1 MYLPGNL
8 KAYLRKIVGI
18 VTTIPHESVA
28 YNQHRLFEETKFIL
42 LRKYFHKYF
51 LLKVFNQLP
60 LERNPT
66 KEDRILWIF
75 SGKNHLTYRAIGD
88 SIMDLSGRAL
98 LRNHGWK
105 VDLYTFNNLAE
116 LFTHDDIFENI
127 YTNIKDVD
135 VSKYDHILFTLYTPR
150 SIRLKLIF
158 FRSLRFS
165 SLWKYLQING
175 QYNQITYSYA
185 SINELFSIGLSDS
198 EIENIAKPY
207 LVTSNSIDSLV
218 KKFKPVE
225 PYGVIAVG
233 GMDKDRTYEN
243 WLDFF
248 KLTDSD
254 ETKIKTWVLVGSSNG
269 LSYAKTLMSH
279 SFEKLNII
287 SFVNE
292 LPILQVASLIK
303 QSCLFIGSD
312 GGLMHVAHSTNTP
325 TVTLFTTNID
335 PRYRVTKAC
344 NSVAIQSRR
353 GVSLIS
359 AQDIFDAA
367 KKQMIS
373 FVGGDNEA

>member
-1 MYLPGNL
+1 MYLPKSL
-8 KAYLRKIVGI
+8 KAYLRNIISV
-18 VTTIPHESVA
+18 VTTIPYESVA
-28 YNQHRLFEETKFIL
+28 YNQHRLFDEAKFIL

-60 LERNPT
+60 LEKNPT

-75 SGKNHLTYRAIGD
+75 SGKNHLAYRSIGD

-98 LRNHGWK
+98 LRNQGWK

-116 LFTHDDIFENI
+116 LFAHDDIFENI

-135 VSKYDHILFTLYTPR
+135 VGKYDHILFTLYTPR
-150 SIRLKLIF
+150 SIRLKLRL
-158 FRSLRFS
+158 FRPLRFS

-185 SINELFSIGLSDS
+185 AINDLFGIGLSDS
-198 EIENIAKPY
+198 EIDNIAKPY
-207 LVTSNSIDSLV
+207 LVTGNSIDSLV
-218 KKFKPVE
+218 RKFKPE
-225 PYGVIAVG
+225 ESYGVIAVG
-233 GMDKDRTYEN
+233 GMDQDRTYEH
-243 WLDFF
+243 WLDLF
-248 KLTDSD
+248 KLLDQD
-254 ETKIKTWVLVGSSNG
+254 EGGIKTWVLVGSSNG
-269 LSYAKTLMSH
+269 LSYAKSVMAH
-279 SFEKLNII
+279 PFESLNII

-303 QSCLFIGSD
+303 QSNLFIGSD
-312 GGLMHVAHSTNTP
+312 GGLMHVAHTANTP

-344 NSVAIQSRR
+344 NSLAIQSRR

-373 FVGGDNEA
+373 LVNCVNEA

>member
-1 MYLPGNL
+1 MYLPKNL
-8 KAYLRKIVGI
+8 KAYLRNIISI
-18 VTTIPHESVA
+18 VTTIPYESVA
-28 YNQHRLFEETKFIL
+28 YNQHRLFDETKLIL

-51 LLKVFNQLP
+51 LLKIFNQLRI
-60 LERNPT
+60 EKNPT
-66 KEDRILWIF
+66 KEERILWIF
-75 SGKNHLTYRAIGD
+75 SGKNHLSYRSIGD

-98 LRNHGWK
+98 LINKGWK
-105 VDLYTFNNLAE
+105 VDLYTFNNLAD
-116 LFTHDDIFENI
+116 LFAHDDFFENI
-127 YTNIKDVD
+127 YTDINDVD

-150 SIRLKLIF
+150 AIRLKLRF

-185 SINELFSIGLSDS
+185 AINELFSVGLSDS

-207 LVTSNSIDSLV
+207 LVTGNSIDLLV
-218 KKFKPVE
+218 KKFKPSE

-248 KLTDSD
+248 KLIDRD
-254 ETKIKTWVLVGSSNG
+254 ESKIKTWVLVGSSNG
-269 LSYAKTLMSH
+269 LSYAKTVMSH

-303 QSCLFIGSD
+303 QSSLFIGSD

-325 TVTLFTTNID
+325 TVTLFTTNVD

-344 NSVAIQSRR
+344 NSLTIQSRR
-353 GVSLIS
+353 GVSLIP
-359 AQDIFDAA
+359 AKDIFDAA

-373 FVGGDNEA
+373 FLDSDNEA

>member
-1 MYLPGNL
+1 MYLLKNL
-8 KAYLRKIVGI
+8 KAYLRNIIYI
-18 VTTIPHESVA
+18 VTTIPYESVA
-28 YNQHRLFEETKFIL
+28 YNQHRLFDETKFIL
-42 LRKYFHKYF
+42 LKKYFHKYF
-51 LLKVFNQLP
+51 LLKVFNQLC
-60 LERNPT
+60 LEKPPT
-66 KEDRILWIF
+66 KEDRVLWIF
-75 SGKNHLTYRAIGD
+75 SGKNHLAYRSIGD

-98 LRNHGWK
+98 LRNKGWK
-105 VDLYTFNNLAE
+105 VDLYTFNNLSE
-116 LFTHDDIFENI
+116 LFAHDDIFENI
-127 YTNIKDVD
+127 YTDIKDID

-150 SIRLKLIF
+150 SIRLKIRLF
-158 FRSLRFS
+158 HSLRFS

-185 SINELFSIGLSDS
+185 AFNELFSVGLSDS

-207 LVTSNSIDSLV
+207 WVTGNSIDSLV
-218 KKFKPVE
+218 KKFKPDE

-248 KLTDSD
+248 KLIDSD
-254 ETKIKTWVLVGSSNG
+254 EAKIKTWVLVGSSNG
-269 LSYAKTLMSH
+269 LSYAKTVMSH
-279 SFEKLNII
+279 SFQKLNVI

-303 QSCLFIGSD
+303 QSSLFIGSD

-325 TVTLFTTNID
+325 TVTLFTTNVD

-344 NSVAIQSRR
+344 NSVAIQGRR
-353 GVSLIS
+353 GVSLIP
-359 AQDIFDAA
+359 AKDIFDAA

-373 FVGGDNEA
+373 FVDGDNEA